1 MTDIVTVPAK
11 RACGDCGLR
20 GKLHCRFAAL
30 DGVRLRRL
38 AKGETLL
45 HEGEAP
51 ERLILLRAGYL
62 RMLRFGSDG
71 DRVMM
76 ELLGAGDVVPAFPGR
91 ALGFSVEAASDA
103 EVCDISGASFGEAFR
118 RDEALRHRILE
129 NTASHLWRLQEAILL
144 RGRLTSRERVI
155 AFLVRATECMPAEA
169 QPDGG
174 VVVTMQVSRGDW
186 ADMSDTTVETVSR
199 VVSALGA
206 EGLVETLAR
215 HRYRIPD
222 VARLRRMAR
231 LDPARQ
237 DRAPAVAPWMVM
249 GGSVEGAAARHR

>member
-1 MTDIVTVPAK
+1 MDIVTVPSR
-11 RACGDCGLR
+11 RACRDCRLGHKGR
-20 GKLHCRFAAL
+20 CHFAAL
-30 DGVRLRRL
+30 DGVRFRRL
-38 AKGETLL
+38 AKGETLI

-51 ERLILLRAGYL
+51 ERLILLREGYL

-91 ALGFSVEAASDA
+91 TLGFSVEAASDV
-103 EVCDISGASFGEAFR
+103 EICDISGASFGKAFL
-118 RDEALRHRILE
+118 RDEALRHKILE
-129 NTASHLWRLQEAILL
+129 NTARHLWRLQEAILL

-155 AFLVRATECMPAEA
+155 AFLVRATECMPAER

-231 LDPARQ
+231 LDPALQ
-237 DRAPAVAPWMVM
+237 DRPPAVAPWMVL
-249 GGSVEGAAARHR
+249 GTAVEAGATHRQ